1 MAVKKAGTGDK
12 KGAGTKSGGGKKAG
26 AMPDFGIPDFGKGA
40 FEAANDATM
49 ALGPLTGL
57 VREDFAGA
65 VGLLLRETA
74 TNPDKAVKAAANF
87 SEDVVKIMTG
97 QSDLSPDK
105 RDKRFMDPAWT
116 FNPFFKAG
124 AQYFLAV
131 EKGVKSYI
139 EDLELDALEKDR
151 ANFISQIIID
161 ALAPTNTLIGNP
173 TAQKR
178 LVDSGGLSLI
188 KGLKNA
194 YNDIVHNDMMVSQV
208 NKKPFK
214 LGENVATSKG
224 AVVFRNE
231 MMELIQYAPTT
242 EKVYAIP
249 QLTIP
254 PQINKMY
261 INDLSPEKSV
271 VKYQVDNG
279 IQTFVISWRNPGHDQ
294 GHWGMAEYIESCMA
308 AVDAVC
314 EITGSDHV
322 NVSGGCSGGQ
332 TMSVLLSKLADMGDD
347 RINAAT
353 MMVCVLEPRPG
364 DTEASSMVS
373 HNGIELARQRAA
385 KKGVIEG
392 SSLARGFAWLRPNDL
407 IWNYVINNY
416 LLGEDPPA
424 FDILFWNAD
433 ATNLSSSLM
442 GDFLEL
448 FEANAYADP
457 GKFEMAGH
465 KVNLKNVKTDMFIL
479 GGTTDHITPWKACY
493 RSTQLFG
500 AKNVEFI
507 LSQAGHMQAILN
519 PPGNPKAKYWRNDK
533 QAIPP
538 AKVDD
543 WMKGVEEHAGSWWPY
558 WMEWLHKR
566 SGAQKDA
573 PKSLGSK
580 ANPAKEAAPGLYV
593 LD

>member
-1 MAVKKAGTGDK
+1 MAKKKDA
-12 KGAGTKSGGGKKAG
+12 KS
-26 AMPDFGIPDFGKGA
+26 MFGA
-40 FEAANDATM
+40 FDAANDATM
-49 ALGPLTGL
+49 ALGPLSGIA
-57 VREDFAGA
+57 REDFAGA
-65 VGLLLRETA
+65 IALLLRETA
-74 TNPDKAVKAAANF
+74 VNPDKAWKATADFN
-87 SEDVVKIMTG
+87 EDVVKIMTG
-97 QSDLSPDK
+97 QSDLAPDR
-105 RDKRFMDPAWT
+105 RDKRFMDPAWQ

-124 AQYFLAV
+124 AQYFLAIQ
-131 EKGVKSYI
+131 KGVKSYI
-139 EDLELDALEKDR
+139 QDLELDAMERDR

-161 ALAPTNTLIGNP
+161 ALAPTNSLIGNP
-173 TAQKR
+173 MAQKR
-178 LVDSGGLSLI
+178 LIDSGGVSLI

-194 YNDIVHNDMMVSQV
+194 YNDMVYNDMMVSQV
-208 NKKPFK
+208 NKEPFK
-214 LGENVATSKG
+214 LGENIATSQG

-242 EKVYAIP
+242 EKVHAIP
-249 QLTIP
+249 MLTIP

-271 VKYQVDNG
+271 VKWLTGHG
-279 IQTFVISWRNPGHDQ
+279 IPTFIISWRNPQEEHGI
-294 GHWGMAEYIESCMA
+294 WGMAEYIDCCIEA
-308 AVDAVC
+308 IDAVC
-314 EITGSDHV
+314 EITGSDKI
-322 NVSGGCSGGQ
+322 NLSGGCSGGQ
-332 TMSVLLSKLADMGDD
+332 TMSVLLSKLAAMKDD
-347 RINAAT
+347 RVKATT
-353 MMVCVLEPRPG
+353 MMVCVLEPKQG

-373 HNGIELARQRAA
+373 HNGIALARQRAA

-416 LLGEDPPA
+416 LMGEDPPA

-457 GKFEMAGH
+457 GTYEVAGH
-465 KVNLKNVKTDMFIL
+465 TLDLTKVKSDFFIL
-479 GGTTDHITPWKACY
+479 GGTTDHITPWRACY

-519 PPGNPKAKYWRNDK
+519 PPGNPKAKYFRHKKNETPQD
-533 QAIPP
+533 
-538 AKVDD
+538 VEE
-543 WMKGVEEHAGSWWPY
+543 WMAGAEEHAGSWWPY
-558 WMEWLHKR
+558 WAEWLGKR
-566 SGAQKDA
+566 SGKMVPA
-573 PKSLGSK
+573 PKILGSK
-580 ANPAKEAAPGLYV
+580 AHPAMEAAPGLYV